1 MSNTDTCRRALL
13 LEQFPGLHQ
22 FDTLDQHSCCDV
34 CTRECQCQTPCFFQP
49 TRAEQYCIK
58 DSDNSGLEAVRHAT
72 EEEKEELK
80 ARLQVLREELQ
91 DDDSIGGVISNFP
104 PYVIDTVV
112 SQIDYISDTDDL
124 QELCLV
130 WDFAS
135 EIMEIVED
143 IF

>member
-1 MSNTDTCRRALL
+1 M
-13 LEQFPGLHQ
+13 
-22 FDTLDQHSCCDV
+22 
-34 CTRECQCQTPCFFQP
+34 
-49 TRAEQYCIK
+49 
-58 DSDNSGLEAVRHAT
+58 EAVRHAT

-104 PYVIDTVV
+104 PYVIDTVM

-135 EIMEIVED
+135 EIMEL
-143 IF
+143 